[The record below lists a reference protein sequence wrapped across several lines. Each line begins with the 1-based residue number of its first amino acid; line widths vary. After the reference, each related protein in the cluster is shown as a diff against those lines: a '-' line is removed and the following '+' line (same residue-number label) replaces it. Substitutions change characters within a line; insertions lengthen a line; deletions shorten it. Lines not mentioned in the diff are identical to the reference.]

1 MIRLRE
7 LKKKDESTL
16 LTWRNLPEVADFMF
30 TAHKI
35 TPEEHRKWFSGIR
48 QDRSKRYWVIE
59 MDSKDVG
66 LVCLYN
72 ISEQNRRCYWAC
84 YLADPAVRGRG
95 VGSFV
100 EYSILNYVFF
110 TLELN
115 KLCGEILSSN
125 SEVIEQ
131 QKKFGFQQEG
141 LLREHVVKGDMILD
155 VVVMAMLRNEWIE
168 KKPLVESSLKAKKI
182 I

>member
-1 MIRLRE
+1 M
-7 LKKKDESTL
+7 
-16 LTWRNLPEVADFMF
+16 
-30 TAHKI
+30 
-35 TPEEHRKWFSGIR
+35 
-48 QDRSKRYWVIE
+48 
-59 MDSKDVG
+59 
-66 LVCLYN
+66 YN
-72 ISEQNRRCYWAC
+72 VNN
-84 YLADPAVRGRG
+84 YLADPVVRGKG

-115 KLCGEILSSN
+115 KLCGEILSFN

-141 LLREHVVKGDMILD
+141 LLREHIIKGDKILD
-155 VVVMAMLRNEWIE
+155 VVLMAMLRNEWIE